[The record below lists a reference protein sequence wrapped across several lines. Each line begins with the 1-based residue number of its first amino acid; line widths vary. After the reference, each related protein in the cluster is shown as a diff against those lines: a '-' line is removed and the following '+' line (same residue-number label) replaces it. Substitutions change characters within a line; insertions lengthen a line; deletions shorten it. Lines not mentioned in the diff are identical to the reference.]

1 MAVLLCHSL
10 LRTEP
15 TGGWT
20 ASKAVHSLS
29 WIRKGDKRGRR
40 GRKRSNGREREKKKR
55 KKCTTGSRK
64 RKRDS
69 RLYSEERK
77 KGTRVDRVAIA

>member
-29 WIRKGDKRGRR
+29 WIRKGDERERTQRKEKEQ
-40 GRKRSNGREREKKKR
+40 RKRKKA
-55 KKCTTGSRK
+55 KKCTTGSR
-64 RKRDS
+64 
-69 RLYSEERK
+69 ETA
-77 KGTRVDRVAIA
+77 G